1 MPRNPDLPC
10 ADCGHLMW
18 RSSTSL
24 PKGHARC
31 RPCRK
36 IASSAGRAI
45 ARVRATT
52 SWRACE
58 ICGATYRAKSL
69 SQRTCSRACGVL
81 INTRNARAVPSSC
94 PIDLHPCRCCGRM
107 LSRPGRILCGERECA
122 LEDGRRRARDAFESQ
137 ARPTSL
143 PCADCGETYTTK
155 TATNCGVCRR
165 CRRRRFNRDRGAS
178 DRARARAYGVQYEP
192 ISRAVVYER
201 DGWTCG
207 ICLEPVDPAL
217 RGPNPMS
224 ASLDHVKPL
233 SRGGDHLY
241 SNVQCA
247 HFLCNS
253 LKGAR
258 EGAGALSI
266 CG

>member
-1 MPRNPDLPC
+1 MPRSPDLPC
-10 ADCGHLMW
+10 AVCGQMMW
-18 RSSTSL
+18 RSTKSL
-24 PKGHARC
+24 PQGLARC

-36 IASSAGRAI
+36 AAASAI
-45 ARVRATT
+45 ARPTRVRAAT
-52 SWRACE
+52 SSRACE
-58 ICGATYRAKSL
+58 VCGTTYRAKSP

-81 INTRNARAVPSSC
+81 INARNVRAIPPSC
-94 PIDLHPCRCCGRM
+94 PIDLHPCRCCGRVI
-107 LSRPGRILCGERECA
+107 SKPGRVLCGERDCE
-122 LEDGRRRARDAFESQ
+122 LEDGRRRYREAFESQ
-137 ARPTSL
+137 ARPSSL
-143 PCADCGETYTTK
+143 PCVDCGETYTTK
-155 TATNCGVCRR
+155 TSTNCGVCRR
-165 CRRRRFNRDRGAS
+165 CRKRRINRDRGTS
-178 DRARARAYGVQYEP
+178 DRARARAYGVRYEP

-207 ICLEPVDPAL
+207 ICRKSVDPTL
-217 RGPNPMS
+217 RGPHPLS

-253 LKGAR
+253 QKG
-258 EGAGALSI
+258 EGAGALPI